1 MKNPDQNRDIVR
13 SQPAVLNCVYRPEPR
28 SAVSLAECFT
38 LLIFVVSPP
47 HRVIRYR
54 NVIYD
59 ETKAPKMER

>member
-1 MKNPDQNRDIVR
+1 MKKRHPNRGSSGSTRTFD
-13 SQPAVLNCVYRPEPR
+13 CDYRPEPR
-28 SAVSLAECFT
+28 RVVSLAEYFT
-38 LLIFVVSPP
+38 LSIFRVRPP